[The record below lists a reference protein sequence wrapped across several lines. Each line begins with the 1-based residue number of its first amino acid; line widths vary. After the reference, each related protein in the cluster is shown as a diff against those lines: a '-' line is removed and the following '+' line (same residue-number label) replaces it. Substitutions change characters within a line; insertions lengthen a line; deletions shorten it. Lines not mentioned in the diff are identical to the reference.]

1 MNHSVLKDINV
12 VNRTNRFLYYLR
24 SIKPLRK
31 VIYANVYENTEQKK
45 KLGRIV
51 TVFHY
56 LKMIANQFIYLFLIF
71 GILAQALPQVHVEFI
86 WFLLVIIRACVNT
99 ISSDE
104 RFISNFPID
113 RFIGRGVMID
123 VRNQK
128 EIDYKPDY
136 ELLVNQGDVVVFYTG
151 FDERRGEKV
160 YFEDHPVFT
169 EELAMFLV
177 EKQIKMV
184 GMDIPSPDLEPYYVH
199 NILMDADIMILENLN
214 NLDSLRYHKDFI
226 ISAVPLKIEA
236 EASPVRAYAVLK

>member
-1 MNHSVLKDINV
+1 MKLIDLTQTFNEATGVFPGDTKTKFDLDACFEDDGYTNYSVTASLH
-12 VNRTNRFLYYLR
+12 TG
-24 SIKPLRK
+24 
-31 VIYANVYENTEQKK
+31 T
-45 KLGRIV
+45 
-51 TVFHY
+51 
-56 LKMIANQFIYLFLIF
+56 
-71 GILAQALPQVHVEFI
+71 HVEVPMH
-86 WFLLVIIRACVNT
+86 L
-99 ISSDE
+99 SSDE

-169 EELAMFLV
+169 EQLAMFLV